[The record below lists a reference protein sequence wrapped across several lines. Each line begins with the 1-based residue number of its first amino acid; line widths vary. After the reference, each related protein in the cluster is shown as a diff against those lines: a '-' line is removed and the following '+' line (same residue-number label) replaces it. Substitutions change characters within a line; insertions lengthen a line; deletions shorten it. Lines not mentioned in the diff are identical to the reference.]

1 MEPETKKMLEKVYE
15 LTEENNQML
24 HKIRSVQKRAHLIA
38 TVKFIL
44 FVLFVLGAYY
54 YLQPYIL
61 KVFEIYSNLSNI
73 GQAGANPDALQSLF
87 DNIEGLNLK
96 NFNSPR

>member
-1 MEPETKKMLEKVYE
+1 MEPESKKLLEKIYE
-15 LTEENNQML
+15 LTEENNEML

-54 YLQPYIL
+54 YLQPYIT
-61 KVFEIYSNLSNI
+61 KVFEIYTNLSNI
-73 GQAGANPDALQSLF
+73 GEVGADPGTIKSIL
-87 DNIEGLNLK
+87 DNLDLKSLNL
-96 NFNSPR
+96 PR

>member
-1 MEPETKKMLEKVYE
+1 MEPEAKKLLEKVYE
-15 LTEENNQML
+15 LTQENNEML
-24 HKIRSVQKRAHLIA
+24 HKIRSVQKRATLIA

-61 KVFEIYSNLSNI
+61 KVFEIYSTLSNI
-73 GQAGANPDALQSLF
+73 SQTGANPDVIKSLL
-87 DNIEGLNLK
+87 DNLDLKSLNLPK
-96 NFNSPR
+96 